1 LVPDVLPHIGRAL
14 PCEFFEIDA
23 LDLAPLLLGNLRRR
37 DDVVLRITEVETC
50 RLFFLAATEIG
61 PIDSIWIQRS

>member
-1 LVPDVLPHIGRAL
+1 L